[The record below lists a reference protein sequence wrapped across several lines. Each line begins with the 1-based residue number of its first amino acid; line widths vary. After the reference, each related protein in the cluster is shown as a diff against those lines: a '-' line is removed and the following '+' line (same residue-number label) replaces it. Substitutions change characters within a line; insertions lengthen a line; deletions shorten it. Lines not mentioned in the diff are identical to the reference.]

1 LRNLEQRYPQYI
13 SRSQGSQTSIR
24 EASSL
29 QGVST
34 TTDRSMLDLSTVL
47 KASTAISGKIV
58 LKDLLR
64 MLMKIVVENAGAQH
78 GYLMLESEDRL
89 LIQAQYNIDQD
100 SIKVLQS
107 EALRDSQ
114 NMAASI
120 VQYVNRTRESVVVND
135 APNDERYSQDAYIKE
150 QSPQSILCV
159 PIINQGKYIGIL
171 YLENNLTTGAF
182 TQKRIELLSLLS
194 GQIAVSI
201 DNAVLYEN
209 LEQKVYER
217 TQALNREKKKSDKLL
232 LNILPLETA
241 EELKSRGKAAP
252 RSYENVS
259 VMFTD
264 FTDFTRLSEQL
275 SAEELV
281 DEIDTCFGAFDEIV
295 TQFGLEKIKTIGD
308 AYMCAGGLPVA
319 NSTHAVD
326 SVKAALAIRSWMR
339 EHRAER
345 KQKALPVFDIRI
357 GVHSGP
363 LVAGVVGTRKFA
375 YDIWGETVNTA
386 ARMESSG
393 EADRVNISGATFAL
407 VSEHFDCA
415 HRGRLPA
422 KNMDDIDMYFVNSSK
437 L

>member
-1 LRNLEQRYPQYI
+1 
-13 SRSQGSQTSIR
+13 
-24 EASSL
+24 
-29 QGVST
+29 
-34 TTDRSMLDLSTVL
+34 
-47 KASTAISGKIV
+47 
-58 LKDLLR
+58 
-64 MLMKIVVENAGAQH
+64 
-78 GYLMLESEDRL
+78 
-89 LIQAQYNIDQD
+89 
-100 SIKVLQS
+100 
-107 EALRDSQ
+107 
-114 NMAASI
+114 
-120 VQYVNRTRESVVVND
+120 
-135 APNDERYSQDAYIKE
+135 
-150 QSPQSILCV
+150 
-159 PIINQGKYIGIL
+159 
-171 YLENNLTTGAF
+171 
-182 TQKRIELLSLLS
+182 LSLLS

-201 DNAVLYEN
+201 DNAMLYEN

-308 AYMCAGGLPVA
+308 AYMCAGGLPV
-319 NSTHAVD
+319 D

-407 VSEHFDCA
+407 VSEHLDCA